1 MRRLTER
8 EGAGR
13 RRTARLD
20 NVEGKRA
27 AGLDDVEG
35 KRAAGL
41 DNVEGKRAAG
51 LDDVDGKRAA
61 RLDDVEGKRTAEAD
75 GAGMNVMKGAGAG
88 GQASQ
93 AVTGPQGGWNQR
105 KTMLLLMAFSVVLLA
120 AVTVAGQALEQ
131 QALVTDFSRKNL
143 PPSLA
148 YPFGT
153 DFMGRDMF
161 VRTVTGLSMSIRI
174 GLLTAAV
181 SAAIACVMGLLA
193 ATMGRF
199 VDGLIIGLID
209 LVLGIPHILL
219 LVLIS
224 FAMGKGFWGVVVGI
238 SLTHWTSLARLI
250 RAEVLQLK
258 ASQYI
263 RIAEKLGEGRLRIA
277 LRHMVPHLLPQLFVG
292 LVLMFPHAIL
302 HEASITFLGFGL
314 SPEQPAIGVILSES
328 MKYLAMGRW
337 WLALFPGLFLVFVVV
352 LFHYTGDTLGR
363 LLDPGHA
370 HQ

>member
-1 MRRLTER
+1 MKRLMER
-8 EGAGR
+8 ENRVSPA
-13 RRTARLD
+13 LP
-20 NVEGKRA
+20 
-27 AGLDDVEG
+27 
-35 KRAAGL
+35 
-41 DNVEGKRAAG
+41 
-51 LDDVDGKRAA
+51 
-61 RLDDVEGKRTAEAD
+61 
-75 GAGMNVMKGAGAG
+75 
-88 GQASQ
+88 

-105 KTMLLLMAFSVVLLA
+105 KTMLLLMALSVALLA

-181 SAAIACVMGLLA
+181 SAAIACAMGLLA

-263 RIAEKLGEGRLRIA
+263 RIAEKLGEGRLAIA

-302 HEASITFLGFGL
+302 HEPASHFWALGSRRS
-314 SPEQPAIGVILSES
+314 SPPSV
-328 MKYLAMGRW
+328 
-337 WLALFPGLFLVFVVV
+337 
-352 LFHYTGDTLGR
+352 
-363 LLDPGHA
+363 
-370 HQ
+370 